1 MAAKKCQLERKRELE
16 LLPETKTKIFVFTTR
31 RVLVPHLFICTKYF
45 SEKEIK
51 NLWLKVINQQ
61 QGELLQHSLY
71 KWPALGA

>member
-1 MAAKKCQLERKRELE
+1 M
-16 LLPETKTKIFVFTTR
+16 PETKTKIFVFTTR
-31 RVLVPHLFICTKYF
+31 RVLVPHVFICTISF
-45 SEKEIK
+45 SEKNTNK